1 MGEGTNAPATAP
13 SSDFDSGLTV
23 SECKLLALEACG
35 RHLERVLDAH
45 HLELSERTI
54 DDKVLHSTSVA
65 VAVPPSAGPLDVL
78 NEQQQQD
85 GPNGQY
91 LIPSSCLDGM
101 LEAASLY
108 GLTFAVQDDAD
119 RTLLGDFITEAF
131 ATFLGHVRAVLL
143 EKSVEGERERK
154 AAAIER
160 AAAIPQ
166 GATAAYQG
174 YDEEDDG
181 EAYAGIASALGHLLQ
196 AVREVASG
204 LALPEVGLDVEA
216 ASGLVDQT
224 IEMTESMV
232 RRRVTR
238 RFRGLRVQ
246 VIKDCIVPFARDAIS
261 EQSAEEI
268 EYEEKIDV
276 DGEEGEE
283 KEKDGEGDAA
293 MVAAAR
299 VVQMVQR
306 ASVALSDG
314 MQLFDDTARAVLTRG
329 SAGGTSAAP
338 VDTGMI
344 KSSVEKNAR
353 QFAVWLALVLEIV
366 AGCDSSDPRRLLDLK
381 PAKKVHADDEAPA
394 PAPII
399 IDSDVLREDA
409 DFAAGFDDEDEEDKA
424 MTLLYDLVAEL
435 DEEAS
440 ESARFDLT
448 LAICEMCRL
457 AERSVGEN
465 MSQSIASSV
474 AEDNKAVVKNNS
486 VFGEGPAPSSRTNS
500 KTDVDADG
508 LIKRRFMA
516 AASRVLQLYAMDRGA
531 QAANAACSD
540 IFIIA
545 STQSDALPTG
555 PTDSALQILETAKVA
570 SIECSNIFGGER
582 MANPVAPFPDA
593 DTDAMGMSHLKARSG
608 SPLKG
613 LQLDVE
619 RMFTEAVQVF
629 PHSMHMMEFS
639 RNAVVATVLKVAFKA
654 MVEKARFCTFTLF
667 GYRQMQV
674 DCAFL
679 RHMILHFVQDNK
691 MADGTNGCKNLY
703 SLLSDVMLNVGER
716 CSDREC
722 VGVEE
727 YYDEERG
734 GLLTPLSVAGAVM
747 EEGEAEVIARFVI
760 SEA

>member
-1 MGEGTNAPATAP
+1 
-13 SSDFDSGLTV
+13 
-23 SECKLLALEACG
+23 
-35 RHLERVLDAH
+35 
-45 HLELSERTI
+45 
-54 DDKVLHSTSVA
+54 
-65 VAVPPSAGPLDVL
+65 
-78 NEQQQQD
+78 
-85 GPNGQY
+85 
-91 LIPSSCLDGM
+91 
-101 LEAASLY
+101 
-108 GLTFAVQDDAD
+108 
-119 RTLLGDFITEAF
+119 
-131 ATFLGHVRAVLL
+131 
-143 EKSVEGERERK
+143 
-154 AAAIER
+154 
-160 AAAIPQ
+160 
-166 GATAAYQG
+166 
-174 YDEEDDG
+174 
-181 EAYAGIASALGHLLQ
+181 
-196 AVREVASG
+196 
-204 LALPEVGLDVEA
+204 
-216 ASGLVDQT
+216 
-224 IEMTESMV
+224 
-232 RRRVTR
+232 
-238 RFRGLRVQ
+238 
-246 VIKDCIVPFARDAIS
+246 
-261 EQSAEEI
+261 
-268 EYEEKIDV
+268 
-276 DGEEGEE
+276 
-283 KEKDGEGDAA
+283 
-293 MVAAAR
+293 
-299 VVQMVQR
+299 
-306 ASVALSDG
+306 
-314 MQLFDDTARAVLTRG
+314 
-329 SAGGTSAAP
+329 
-338 VDTGMI
+338 
-344 KSSVEKNAR
+344 
-353 QFAVWLALVLEIV
+353 
-366 AGCDSSDPRRLLDLK
+366 
-381 PAKKVHADDEAPA
+381 
-394 PAPII
+394 
-399 IDSDVLREDA
+399 
-409 DFAAGFDDEDEEDKA
+409 
-424 MTLLYDLVAEL
+424 
-435 DEEAS
+435 
-440 ESARFDLT
+440 
-448 LAICEMCRL
+448 
-457 AERSVGEN
+457 